1 MCTLGSAGN
10 LTDIFVAF
18 RLAHVC
24 GVLAQRQPSGC
35 VLQTQ
40 LRQTLGDHFLGR
52 HVNPRALFL
61 VAESEGNFS
70 RDRAWDQ
77 EPRRCDKERMGDR
90 RIVKHG
96 GDEQGKGARGAG
108 GAGGSESI
116 VDSSKW
122 RGVSVCY
129 IDLDGA
135 FIRTSEKQHT
145 QAFNTNW

>member
-1 MCTLGSAGN
+1 
-10 LTDIFVAF
+10 
-18 RLAHVC
+18 
-24 GVLAQRQPSGC
+24 
-35 VLQTQ
+35 
-40 LRQTLGDHFLGR
+40 
-52 HVNPRALFL
+52 
-61 VAESEGNFS
+61 
-70 RDRAWDQ
+70 
-77 EPRRCDKERMGDR
+77 MGDR

-96 GDEQGKGARGAG
+96 GDEQGKGARGAGGAG